1 MYLFDIYFGVFGY
14 IILLIIIIY
23 NAFKKKNNE
32 KFVDEFIYNDLT
44 KYFTSLKTLFK
55 NITFKYNKER
65 KMIIL
70 YYPKHKDN
78 IIQIKIDKK
87 SEIILETEGNYL
99 PTKESVENFIPNE
112 DKIT

>member
-1 MYLFDIYFGVFGY
+1 
-14 IILLIIIIY
+14 
-23 NAFKKKNNE
+23 
-32 KFVDEFIYNDLT
+32 
-44 KYFTSLKTLFK
+44 
-55 NITFKYNKER
+55 
-65 KMIIL
+65 MIIL
-70 YYPKHKDN
+70 QYPKHKDN

>member
-44 KYFTSLKTLFK
+44 KYFTSLKPYLKTL
-55 NITFKYNKER
+55 
-65 KMIIL
+65 L
-70 YYPKHKDN
+70 LN
-78 IIQIKIDKK
+78 IIKK
-87 SEIILETEGNYL
+87 E
-99 PTKESVENFIPNE
+99 K
-112 DKIT
+112 

>member
-1 MYLFDIYFGVFGY
+1 
-14 IILLIIIIY
+14 
-23 NAFKKKNNE
+23 
-32 KFVDEFIYNDLT
+32 
-44 KYFTSLKTLFK
+44 
-55 NITFKYNKER
+55 
-65 KMIIL
+65 MIIL

-99 PTKESVENFIPNE
+99 PIKESVENFISNE